1 MSGVVKVGVVN
12 VAQSQQGQV
21 HNIHIVIGWLSGSC
35 CWGRG
40 VGSGR
45 AHSFS
50 LSSQKF
56 SQVLDGHFESKY
68 LRFNLII
75 FHRIRLNVWGFS
87 HGITSFYQVNLN
99 LIFTLKFFKTCL
111 DVFSELL
118 TLSEFS

>member
-56 SQVLDGHFESKY
+56 SQVLDGH
-68 LRFNLII
+68 
-75 FHRIRLNVWGFS
+75 
-87 HGITSFYQVNLN
+87 
-99 LIFTLKFFKTCL
+99 
-111 DVFSELL
+111 
-118 TLSEFS
+118 LSPNT